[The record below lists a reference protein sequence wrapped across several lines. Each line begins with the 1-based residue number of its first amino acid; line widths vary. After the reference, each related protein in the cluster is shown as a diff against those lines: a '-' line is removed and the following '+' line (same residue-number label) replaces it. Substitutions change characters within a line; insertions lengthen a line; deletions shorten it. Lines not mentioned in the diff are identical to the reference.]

1 MQLTTGYALTV
12 RFKPTHSLFDVFPM
26 NHYSKTFPWLKSI
39 LVTGAIATTA
49 TLSWL
54 APIGSNRSVFAALE
68 DSPKTV
74 VDEVWQIVNQEY
86 VDPSFNQVDWQA
98 TRQQLLNRNY
108 TSPEQAYKAIR
119 DALEPIGDPYTRFLE
134 PEQFKALTDQ
144 TVGELSGV
152 GIRMGVDEKTQKLLI
167 IEPIENSP
175 AFKAEL
181 KSGDKIIAIDGKS
194 TQGMSAEEASALIRG
209 EVGSSVTLKI
219 SRQGQNH
226 FDVTLTRAQIELPSV
241 HYTLKQEGQMR
252 VGYISIDEFSSHAPE
267 QMQRAIRNLDNQDVN
282 GYVLDLRGNPGGL
295 LYASIEIARMWLDE
309 GEIVHTI
316 DRKGGEQKFS
326 ANQTALTQLP
336 LVVLVDGNSASA
348 SEILAGALKDN
359 KRARVVGSTTFG
371 KAVVQSVHS
380 LSDGSGLAVTI
391 SRYYPPSGIDINHK
405 GINPDVQI
413 DLTRA
418 QQRRLVTQPMLRAT
432 IEDPQYKQALTVLE
446 NTVLAERGLNQPPEP
461 ISVR

>member
-1 MQLTTGYALTV
+1 
-12 RFKPTHSLFDVFPM
+12 
-26 NHYSKTFPWLKSI
+26 
-39 LVTGAIATTA
+39 
-49 TLSWL
+49 
-54 APIGSNRSVFAALE
+54 
-68 DSPKTV
+68 
-74 VDEVWQIVNQEY
+74 
-86 VDPSFNQVDWQA
+86 
-98 TRQQLLNRNY
+98 
-108 TSPEQAYKAIR
+108 
-119 DALEPIGDPYTRFLE
+119 
-134 PEQFKALTDQ
+134 
-144 TVGELSGV
+144 
-152 GIRMGVDEKTQKLLI
+152 
-167 IEPIENSP
+167 
-175 AFKAEL
+175 
-181 KSGDKIIAIDGKS
+181 
-194 TQGMSAEEASALIRG
+194 
-209 EVGSSVTLKI
+209 
-219 SRQGQNH
+219 
-226 FDVTLTRAQIELPSV
+226 
-241 HYTLKQEGQMR
+241 MR

-267 QMQRAIRNLDNQDVN
+267 QMQQAIRNLNNQDVK

-326 ANQTALTQLP
+326 ANQSALTQLP
-336 LVVLVDGNSASA
+336 LVVLVDGHSASA

-405 GINPDVQI
+405 GISPDVKI

-418 QQRRLVTQPMLRAT
+418 QQRRLVSQPMLRAT

-446 NTVLAERGLNQPPEP
+446 NTMLAEEGLNQPPEP